1 MATLDDLTGQCQKGT
16 AVGDLVRPRGALARL
31 LQLEEQPAPAL

>member
-1 MATLDDLTGQCQKGT
+1 MDDLTGQCQKGT
-16 AVGDLVRPRGALARL
+16 AAHMGDLVRPRGALARL